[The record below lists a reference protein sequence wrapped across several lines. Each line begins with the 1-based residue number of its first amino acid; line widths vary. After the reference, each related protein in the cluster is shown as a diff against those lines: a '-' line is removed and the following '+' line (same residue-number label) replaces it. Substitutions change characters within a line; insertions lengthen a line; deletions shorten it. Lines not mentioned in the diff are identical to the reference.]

1 MPEVGPIWVS
11 ASTSSTSELTGEEVR
26 ADLGSGGLIAKGSL
40 GVVNDK
46 PGVSNEAPGENMF
59 DALMTLQTN

>member
-1 MPEVGPIWVS
+1 
-11 ASTSSTSELTGEEVR
+11 LTGEEVR